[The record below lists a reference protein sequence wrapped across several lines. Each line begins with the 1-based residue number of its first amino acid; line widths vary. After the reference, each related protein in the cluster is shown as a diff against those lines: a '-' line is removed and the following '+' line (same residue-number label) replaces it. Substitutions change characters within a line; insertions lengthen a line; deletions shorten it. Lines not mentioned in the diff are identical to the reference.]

1 MPTFKLISAATCPFV
16 QRSAIT
22 LEHKHV
28 AYEIEFVDLEDKPT
42 WFLELSPLGKVPVLV
57 VTEAER
63 EIVLFESAVINE
75 YLDEI
80 TKGSLLPAEPLLRA
94 RHRAMIEFA
103 SAMVADTWRMGTASS
118 KDAAFEH
125 ARALKA
131 KLARLERELVG
142 PFFTG
147 KDLSLVDTATIP
159 VLQRAVWTVELA
171 PELAV
176 FDTLPKVRA
185 WHDAAIELEA
195 VKRSAVPDL
204 RDRYRAYLGDRA
216 DSWVGSK
223 LASA

>member
-1 MPTFKLISAATCPFV
+1 MPSFKLISAATCPFV

-22 LEHKHV
+22 LEHKQV
-28 AYEIEFVDLEDKPT
+28 PYDIEFIDLADKPQ
-42 WFLELSPLGKVPVLV
+42 WFVELSPLGKVPVLV
-57 VTEAER
+57 VRDGER

-80 TKGSLLPAEPLLRA
+80 TPGSLLPADPLLRA

-103 SAMVADTWRMGTASS
+103 SAMIADTWRMGTASTRE
-118 KDAAFEH
+118 AAHEH
-125 ARALKA
+125 ALALRH
-131 KLARLERELVG
+131 KLTRLESELVG

-147 KDLSLVDTATIP
+147 EELSLVDTATIP
-159 VLQRAVWTVELA
+159 VLLRAVWTVELA

-176 FDTLPKVRA
+176 FDGLDKIRA
-185 WHDAAIELEA
+185 WHAAATELDAVE
-195 VKRSAVPDL
+195 RSAVPNL
-204 RDRYRAYLGDRA
+204 RELYRAYLGDRA